1 MNPTSIATVSLSGD
15 LPEKLQAIAAAG
27 FDAVE
32 VFEND
37 FLTFD
42 GGPREVGRMVAD
54 LGMTISAF
62 QPFRDFEG
70 MPEPLRARTFAR
82 AERKFAIMNEL
93 GAELML

>member
-1 MNPTSIATVSLSGD
+1 MTNPAPNPTSIATVSLSGD
-15 LPEKLQAIAAAG
+15 LAEKLQAIAAAG

-54 LGMTISAF
+54 LGMKICAF

-70 MPEPLRARTFAR
+70 MPEPLRARGFAGR
-82 AERKFAIMNEL
+82 SANSRS
-93 GAELML
+93 